1 MQDTALLPVQL
12 DGLDTLVQDLSVI
25 RLPDGGHFA
34 PWEAGDEVAA
44 ALEPFLAGQ
53 AAATAPAQ

>member
-1 MQDTALLPVQL
+1 LLPVQL